1 MPNLRLLLAATFAAS
16 LGATMNSTRATAQT
30 PTLDVRPATVTYAGT
45 LPDLIDREAFFGD
58 PDISGAQLSPDGKFV
73 TFMKPLDDTRN
84 VWIKGVDE
92 PFEAARPLTA
102 DQRPVPGYFW
112 THDSRYVLYV
122 QDAKGDENYHVYAV
136 DPQAAPVDKEGASA
150 KTPPARALTSGE
162 GVRAMIVSV
171 PKSKPGTLYVGL
183 NDRDPAF
190 HDLYAL
196 DIATGNKTL
205 LYENKDQV
213 AGYDFDHAGK
223 LRLATKSNDAGGTEI
238 YRVGADQRL
247 TKIYDCSVD
256 ESCYTSAF
264 GADDKRVYLVSNKG
278 DVDKTQLM
286 WLDPAT
292 GQTELVESDPK
303 DEVDFGGVITSD
315 RTNKLVGT
323 VYVGDKPRIYWKDA
337 EWKADYEWLQ
347 SQLPGSEINYSSAT
361 ADEKRMLVYAN
372 SDVDPGTVYVFDR
385 APRKLTKLYT
395 TRPELADAE
404 LSEMTPVRYRSTDGL
419 EIPAYLTL
427 PKGVEAKN
435 LPVVVFVH
443 GGPWGRDNW
452 GYNPYAQFWANRGYA
467 VLQPNF
473 RASTG
478 FGKSFLNAGN
488 GAWGKAM
495 QDDITAGVDYLVE
508 QGIADAE
515 RVGIMGGSYGGY
527 ATLAGLAFTPDV
539 YAAGV
544 DIVGPSNLITLLN
557 SIPAYWAS
565 FKKQMFVR
573 MADPDTEEGRA
584 WLRERSPLNAA
595 DQITAPL
602 LVVQGANDPR
612 VKQAEADQI
621 VVAMRDLG
629 RPVEYIVA
637 PDEGHGFR
645 RPENNMAM
653 IAASEA
659 FFAKHLGGRYQA
671 DMPAAVATRLA
682 EITVDPASV
691 VLAQAPSEAEAKT
704 PRPTPVRTLT
714 PGETKYDI
722 TVKMGANEMAMKVTQ
737 TITKTADGFTVKQVM
752 SSPMGD
758 ASDEVSLVGK
768 QLSPKHRTAT
778 QGPVK
783 INLDYTDATVK
794 GGMEMGPNKQPVD
807 APLDGPLFADGA
819 AEPVM
824 ITTLPLAEGYTTT
837 LRGLGGQTM
846 QPELKR
852 LTVTGTEEVETPSGK
867 TQAFR
872 VEVKPADGSAGET
885 VYFVER
891 GGAHRLLRSRAVVPA
906 MGGAVMEMVLVE

>member
-1 MPNLRLLLAATFAAS
+1 MF
-16 LGATMNSTRATAQT
+16 
-30 PTLDVRPATVTYAGT
+30 
-45 LPDLIDREAFFGD
+45 I
-58 PDISGAQLSPDGKFV
+58 
-73 TFMKPLDDTRN
+73 
-84 VWIKGVDE
+84 
-92 PFEAARPLTA
+92 
-102 DQRPVPGYFW
+102 
-112 THDSRYVLYV
+112 
-122 QDAKGDENYHVYAV
+122 
-136 DPQAAPVDKEGASA
+136 
-150 KTPPARALTSGE
+150 
-162 GVRAMIVSV
+162 
-171 PKSKPGTLYVGL
+171 
-183 NDRDPAF
+183 
-190 HDLYAL
+190 
-196 DIATGNKTL
+196 
-205 LYENKDQV
+205 
-213 AGYDFDHAGK
+213 
-223 LRLATKSNDAGGTEI
+223 
-238 YRVGADQRL
+238 
-247 TKIYDCSVD
+247 
-256 ESCYTSAF
+256 
-264 GADDKRVYLVSNKG
+264 
-278 DVDKTQLM
+278 
-286 WLDPAT
+286 
-292 GQTELVESDPK
+292 
-303 DEVDFGGVITSD
+303 
-315 RTNKLVGT
+315 
-323 VYVGDKPRIYWKDA
+323 
-337 EWKADYEWLQ
+337 
-347 SQLPGSEINYSSAT
+347 
-361 ADEKRMLVYAN
+361 
-372 SDVDPGTVYVFDR
+372 
-385 APRKLTKLYT
+385 
-395 TRPELADAE
+395 
-404 LSEMTPVRYRSTDGL
+404 
-419 EIPAYLTL
+419 
-427 PKGVEAKN
+427 
-435 LPVVVFVH
+435 H
-443 GGPWGRDNW
+443 GGPWGRDSW

-495 QDDITAGVDYLVE
+495 QDDITEGVNYLIE
-508 QGIADAE
+508 EGIADKE
-515 RVGIMGGSYGGY
+515 RIGIMGGSYGGY

-573 MADPDTEEGRA
+573 MADPETEEGKA

-595 DQITAPL
+595 DKITAPL

-671 DMPAAVATRLA
+671 DMPADVEQRLA

-691 VLAQAPSEAEAKT
+691 VLAQAPSEAETKM

-722 TVKMGANEMAMKVTQ
+722 MVEMGANKMSMKVVQ
-737 TITKTADGFTVKQVM
+737 TITKTDEGFIVKQVM

-758 ASDEVSLVGK
+758 ATDEVTLVGK

-783 INLDYTDATVK
+783 IELDYTDATIK
-794 GGMEMGPNKQPVD
+794 GGMEMGPNTQPVD
-807 APLDGPLFADGA
+807 VTLDGPLFADGA

-824 ITTLPLAEGYTTT
+824 MTTLPLAEGYTTI

-852 LTVTGTEEVETPSGK
+852 LTVTGMEEVETPSGK

-885 VYFVER
+885 VYYVEQ
-891 GGAHRLLRSRAVVPA
+891 GGAHRLLKSRAVVPA
-906 MGGAVMEMVLVE
+906 MGGAVMEMVIAE